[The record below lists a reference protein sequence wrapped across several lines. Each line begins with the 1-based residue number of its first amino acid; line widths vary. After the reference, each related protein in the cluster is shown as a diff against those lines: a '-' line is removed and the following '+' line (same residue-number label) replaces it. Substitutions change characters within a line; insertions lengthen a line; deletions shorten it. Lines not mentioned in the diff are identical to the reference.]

1 MHHTHVAKL
10 NENGCITDLTVPLM
24 VGFLIEMAGVTFDTL
39 ISFITLFKN
48 EQLDLAVKVL
58 NGAILVSVGKW

>member
-1 MHHTHVAKL
+1 M
-10 NENGCITDLTVPLM
+10 PLM